1 MPNPFNT
8 RISLIDTKPR
18 VKGKLTSTPSPE
30 FRAKYMYVAREI
42 SWESSTHEISS
53 PQNLQWIIGC
63 DVFILISDEEHKNW
77 DFSCTASSRDIW
89 HLGVGT
95 SWIYSYMDLSRFCLI
110 FEIEGFFVD
119 HGQTLLISCNKVS
132 WYPTLPIFLPLKN

>member
-53 PQNLQWIIGC
+53 PPKFAVN
-63 DVFILISDEEHKNW
+63 NW
-77 DFSCTASSRDIW
+77 LWCF
-89 HLGVGT
+89 
-95 SWIYSYMDLSRFCLI
+95 YSYIRWRTQEL
-110 FEIEGFFVD
+110 GFFLYS
-119 HGQTLLISCNKVS
+119 QFS
-132 WYPTLPIFLPLKN
+132 WYLASRSGDLLNIQLHGFKQILPNFWDWRILRGSWADFTDLMQ